1 MHVLIRG
8 VDSDRMRRKLLE
20 AENLDLAKA
29 IRLCQI
35 TESTKSELQILA
47 GQNTDTKEEVAGI
60 SSKCRVGTPHMEL
73 SQRSFRSDQLA
84 NRDVKNG
91 SQTGSP
97 FGVCSRCGRSHRPR
111 QCPAFGQLCKKCA
124 RRNHFA
130 RVCRAMVTQT
140 HLVEESLKDEEDTFS
155 ENEDQLVLQIAVE
168 KVGKKLLAKVPVVV
182 NGREQ
187 TLECQLDTAASCNV
201 MALRD
206 LQKLGLPPFQKS
218 NTKLTMYDSTMR
230 GSKGKCQ
237 LQLTNQQGEVI
248 LLTFE
253 VLETKHH
260 TLLSLDSCLEL
271 HLLSYEV
278 ESVCLAEALQKV
290 SKEQLLKDYQDVF
303 SGLGCLPGEYCIEL
317 DPAVPPV
324 QNRPRRIPYKMR
336 KAVEEKLACM
346 EKAGV
351 IVKVESPTSWIS
363 NMTAVWKP
371 GKAEVRVCLDPRDL
385 NKAVNLNHFNMPM
398 LDDVLPELTNAKV
411 FSLLDAKDGF
421 LQVRLSDQSSF
432 LTTFW
437 GPTCRFRWLRL
448 LFGLSSAPEEF
459 QRRLQAA
466 LYGIDGVAVVADD
479 ILIYGK
485 GNTQEEAR
493 GNHNEALLQVLRRAR
508 KCNLKF
514 NKDKLRLYLLPE
526 LQYIGHCISS
536 EGVRPDPAKV
546 AGIKD
551 MPTPTTVTQVRSFL
565 RMCNYLAKFVQNL
578 SQATEPLRRLTENNV
593 KFVWDEGEQRCFDQ
607 VKDLISGD
615 LLLAYYDMSKPVT
628 IHCDAS
634 MDGLGATLLQEGL
647 PVMSVSRS
655 LGKSEKN
662 YVAIELECLAI
673 VFACRKFDRY
683 IYGKRTVV
691 ETDHKPL
698 EVICKKSILAAPK
711 RLQRMLLSLLRYD
724 LVVVY
729 RPGKEQVLADALS
742 RLPVK
747 TLEEELEQEVF
758 QAELDAELLEISA
771 VQGKDAVHG
780 SDQRLLEVKKAS
792 VTDEEQKA
800 LQKLITQGWPTRFKE
815 VPALAR

>member
-1 MHVLIRG
+1 M
-8 VDSDRMRRKLLE
+8 
-20 AENLDLAKA
+20 
-29 IRLCQI
+29 
-35 TESTKSELQILA
+35 
-47 GQNTDTKEEVAGI
+47 
-60 SSKCRVGTPHMEL
+60 P
-73 SQRSFRSDQLA
+73 
-84 NRDVKNG
+84 
-91 SQTGSP
+91 
-97 FGVCSRCGRSHRPR
+97 
-111 QCPAFGQLCKKCA
+111 
-124 RRNHFA
+124 
-130 RVCRAMVTQT
+130 
-140 HLVEESLKDEEDTFS
+140 
-155 ENEDQLVLQIAVE
+155 
-168 KVGKKLLAKVPVVV
+168 
-182 NGREQ
+182 
-187 TLECQLDTAASCNV
+187 TLE
-201 MALRD
+201 
-206 LQKLGLPPFQKS
+206 
-218 NTKLTMYDSTMR
+218 
-230 GSKGKCQ
+230 
-237 LQLTNQQGEVI
+237 
-248 LLTFE
+248 
-253 VLETKHH
+253 
-260 TLLSLDSCLEL
+260 
-271 HLLSYEV
+271 
-278 ESVCLAEALQKV
+278 
-290 SKEQLLKDYQDVF
+290 
-303 SGLGCLPGEYCIEL
+303 
-317 DPAVPPV
+317 
-324 QNRPRRIPYKMR
+324 
-336 KAVEEKLACM
+336 
-346 EKAGV
+346 
-351 IVKVESPTSWIS
+351 
-363 NMTAVWKP
+363 
-371 GKAEVRVCLDPRDL
+371 
-385 NKAVNLNHFNMPM
+385 
-398 LDDVLPELTNAKV
+398 DVLPELTNAKV

-432 LTTFW
+432 L
-437 GPTCRFRWLRL
+437 RWLRL
-448 LFGLSSAPEEF
+448 PFGLSSAPEEF

-466 LYGIDGVAVVADD
+466 LYGIDGVVVVADD

-493 GNHNEALLQVLRRAR
+493 GNHDEALLQVLRWAR

-514 NKDKLRLYLLPE
+514 NKDKLRLHLPE
-526 LQYIGHCISS
+526 LQYIGHRISS

-546 AGIKD
+546 AAIKN

-565 RMCNYLAKFVQNL
+565 GMCNYLAKFVQNL

-607 VKDLISGD
+607 VKELISGD

-747 TLEEELEQEVF
+747 TLEEEELEQEEVF

-771 VQGKDAVHG
+771 VQGKDAVHV

-800 LQKLITQGWPTRFKE
+800 LQKLITLGWPTRFKE
-815 VPALAR
+815 VPALARKYWNFWESLVIQDGITYKGEQVVVPQSLRTEYLKRLHTSHMGRESTLRRAKDAVYWPNMARDVENMINTCRICEEDAPAQAKEKHLAHEIPKQPWVKVGMDLFRSKGEDCLLMVGYLTDFFEISKLPHTLTTAVITACKEQFARHGIPELVHTDGGPQFMSYEFGKFAKEWEFAHSLSAPYHSQSNGKAEAAVKIVKRLLKRNLDPYRAILEWRNTPTVELGTSPCQRLFGRRTRGVVPVPASKLMPSSPVEMWEKKAERQRKIQEYKTRSGRNLPPLQVGEPVLVQDVKARKTQWERGYCRDKLSSRSYVVEVERMSKQGRPSGRGATAEISCQVGHML